1 MTCGRA
7 SRLVAAVA
15 IALLA
20 VSAMAEAQRGQRIR
34 IGTVAPQGS
43 PWDEA
48 LRYMAQEWG
57 QISDG
62 AVRVQIFAGGTLGDE
77 GEMLRK
83 VRQGQ
88 LQGVAVTS
96 IGLSRI
102 DEGVAC
108 LQVPLML
115 DSYEE
120 LDYVRDHLES
130 RLEQRIEDKGF
141 KVLSW
146 SDAGWVRVF
155 SKQEA
160 RTPDDLKQMKLFTS
174 AGDPETESLYKQFG
188 FQVVPLSLGDLTTS
202 LQTGMIEAVPN
213 PPLFAQLA
221 EVHKL
226 APHMLDVKWTPLIG
240 GTVMSA
246 RVWDR
251 LPAGQRDQMMQA
263 ARESGLRLRDEIRR
277 MGNDAIAEMAKRGL
291 SVVEPTAGVLQA
303 WHREV
308 EEAYPSLRGSYCPAD
323 LFDEVLR
330 IRDEYRASQ

>member
-1 MTCGRA
+1 MTFIRGVRWIA
-7 SRLVAAVA
+7 VAA
-15 IALLA
+15 ILILS
-20 VSAMAEAQRGQRIR
+20 VSASPEAQRGQRIR

-48 LRYMAQEWG
+48 LRYMAQEWSR
-57 QISDG
+57 ISND
-62 AVRVQIFAGGTLGDE
+62 AIRVQIFPGGSLGDE

-88 LQGVAVTS
+88 LQGVAVSS

-102 DEGVAC
+102 DDSVAC

-115 DSYEE
+115 ESYEE
-120 LDYVRDHLES
+120 LDYVRDKLEA
-130 RLEQRIEDKGF
+130 RLEKRIESKGF

-155 SKQEA
+155 SKEEA
-160 RTPDDLKQMKLFTS
+160 QTPDDLKRMKLFTS
-174 AGDPETESLYKQFG
+174 AGDPETESLYKRFG

-202 LQTGMIEAVPN
+202 LQTGMIDAVPN

-240 GTVMSA
+240 GTLLSA
-246 RVWDR
+246 RVWNQ
-251 LPAGQRDQMMQA
+251 LPAGEQAQMLQA

-277 MGNDAIAEMAKRGL
+277 MGDDAIGEMARRGL
-291 SVVEPTAGVLQA
+291 SVTEPTPATLKA
-303 WHREV
+303 WQTEV
-308 EEAYPSLRGSYCPAD
+308 EDAYPSLRGSYCPAD
-323 LFDEVLR
+323 IFDEVLR
-330 IRDEYRASQ
+330 LRDEYRASQ